1 MLNKCTDKVWFV
13 VELCESIKAFKV
25 ELANFELY
33 SSVPKDLRISMGNV
47 FPGRDKDWSLLG
59 EFVAEEDRTVQT
71 FVSEA
76 GVFGKYVKVEVL
88 THYGNEHFCP
98 VSLFKIFGI
107 SDFDLIIDDD
117 DDDEP
122 LPLPPPTTTESPIP
136 DMTSLTKMDKEGL
149 FTGVFPPS
157 MQVGRD
163 VDMAQ
168 ALNQTSL
175 IGTTF
180 AYNVSCPDC
189 DANRFRDVYFLLAFS
204 HAQLLKNLKMSIGLQ
219 SALMGQVC
227 RSYGF
232 QSMDQVP
239 MPSYAGFRLLE
250 FYATLFGASRIMA
263 LCNLM
268 GIQSGQSIL
277 ADQHLVIPPPM
288 MLVDPPNKEDVIDN
302 DDSKIKVT
310 GSDVVEKPTNTPGK
324 GDKPSGDDV
333 SKPVVSSPQAAL
345 PDKDRV
351 APTKVKSDDSKISAD
366 AISSSPSVP
375 VKIDPTPASDQTAK
389 PAAQPSV
396 PKDKVA
402 GDGTPA
408 IKDTGEASNEP
419 PSPPASKV
427 TGAPAGSGGGVDSP
441 TTNNGQQSGH
451 KAESVW
457 QKLSHKIKNLER
469 NVSLSGGYLEQLS
482 VQYKKQI
489 EDLQLAVRQS
499 GEALAAAS
507 KARELD
513 RTQISDLQEQIGQL
527 KIVVEEVS
535 SRLETMG
542 TWVITIL
549 FKINVLYTD

>member
-1 MLNKCTDKVWFV
+1 LPPPDDQEAELNATETSVETKTTTEDSGIVDKVEHDAVVEAQVKINKTTAEEPEIPSFREYTQKALEEEERKREEREKEKKKNLNNHIGEAFGSKENTTGVNANTALVDSVNWHQKITKKNFASLDCGAKVAAANQEAQNALNIISPSKDEYMLNKCTDKVWFV

-189 DANRFRDVYFLLAFS
+189 DANRFRD
-204 HAQLLKNLKMSIGLQ
+204 MSTF
-219 SALMGQVC
+219 C
-227 RSYGF
+227 W
-232 QSMDQVP
+232 P
-239 MPSYAGFRLLE
+239 
-250 FYATLFGASRIMA
+250 
-263 LCNLM
+263 
-268 GIQSGQSIL
+268 
-277 ADQHLVIPPPM
+277 LVT
-288 MLVDPPNKEDVIDN
+288 PN
-302 DDSKIKVT
+302 
-310 GSDVVEKPTNTPGK
+310 
-324 GDKPSGDDV
+324 
-333 SKPVVSSPQAAL
+333 
-345 PDKDRV
+345 
-351 APTKVKSDDSKISAD
+351 
-366 AISSSPSVP
+366 
-375 VKIDPTPASDQTAK
+375 
-389 PAAQPSV
+389 
-396 PKDKVA
+396 
-402 GDGTPA
+402 
-408 IKDTGEASNEP
+408 
-419 PSPPASKV
+419 
-427 TGAPAGSGGGVDSP
+427 
-441 TTNNGQQSGH
+441 
-451 KAESVW
+451 
-457 QKLSHKIKNLER
+457 
-469 NVSLSGGYLEQLS
+469 
-482 VQYKKQI
+482 
-489 EDLQLAVRQS
+489 
-499 GEALAAAS
+499 
-507 KARELD
+507 
-513 RTQISDLQEQIGQL
+513 
-527 KIVVEEVS
+527 
-535 SRLETMG
+535 
-542 TWVITIL
+542 
-549 FKINVLYTD
+549 F